1 MIKPEYKETKLNE
14 DISIQEYIE
23 NRQKEIDSYINTKKE
38 TLKNIEK
45 LEEIAK
51 ELIKIS
57 NNHEDVFEQFIE
69 ELTEVYKKYN
79 IVNSPTLSGTIE
91 QYLYYVSIF

>member
-14 DISIQEYIE
+14 CMNIQEYIE

-38 TLKNIEK
+38 TLENIEK

-69 ELTEVYKKYN
+69 ELTEVYKKYK